1 MASDD
6 SRQSLLKCLGS
17 ATPSDLEEGLVFSA
31 NVCTYSGEL
40 AYTGMRMFSRLVQLL
55 TNSVEIADEMG
66 GKDPNQLKLRR

>member
-17 ATPSDLEEGLVFSA
+17 ATPSVLEEGLVFSV
-31 NVCTYSGEL
+31 NVCTSSGEL
-40 AYTGMRMFSRLVQLL
+40 AYAGMRIFSILVQLR
-55 TNSVEIADEMG
+55 TSSVEIAADMG